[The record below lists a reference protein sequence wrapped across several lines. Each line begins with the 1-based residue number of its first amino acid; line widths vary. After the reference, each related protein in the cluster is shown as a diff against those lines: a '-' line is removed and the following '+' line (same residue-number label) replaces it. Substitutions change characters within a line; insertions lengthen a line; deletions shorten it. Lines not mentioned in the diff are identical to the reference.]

1 VGERGSGE
9 KNRGANLFFPCL
21 CMCRERRT
29 VPFKT
34 ALFQFLFFKK
44 KMNMRITQKW
54 VMKSEN
60 STEIGEGMDSTF
72 IGLSVI
78 PRPTMSWSTH

>member
-1 VGERGSGE
+1 
-9 KNRGANLFFPCL
+9 
-21 CMCRERRT
+21 
-29 VPFKT
+29 
-34 ALFQFLFFKK
+34 
-44 KMNMRITQKW
+44 
-54 VMKSEN
+54 MKSET

>member
-1 VGERGSGE
+1 VLRQVGERGSGE

-44 KMNMRITQKW
+44 KMNMRIT
-54 VMKSEN
+54 
-60 STEIGEGMDSTF
+60 
-72 IGLSVI
+72 
-78 PRPTMSWSTH
+78 